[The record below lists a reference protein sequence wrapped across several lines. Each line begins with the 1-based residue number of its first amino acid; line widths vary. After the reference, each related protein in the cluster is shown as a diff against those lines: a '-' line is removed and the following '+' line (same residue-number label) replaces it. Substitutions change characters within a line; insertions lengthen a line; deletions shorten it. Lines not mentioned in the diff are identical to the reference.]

1 MPLTDPPTPSAE
13 NQRNNKSHCWPL
25 ALHLLPTPRQMVDVI
40 ILSNSV
46 SRSTSQVFT
55 KLKWRFC
62 FSKWADEMQRDADV
76 SNIIYLVRYDYIHL
90 YFQNRRSIHLRK
102 DVMQVNMLWLTM
114 IWETEILTQ
123 HYLEMHTLRKC
134 SHDMAMEGQRLNWD
148 GASTGRLMPHCDF
161 YGSSCWT
168 GHGQINSTADKW
180 WSTKVKHK

>member
-90 YFQNRRSIHLRK
+90 YFQNRHPPQKRCDAGQYAMAYNDMRNWDIDTTLPRDAHTAQVFTRHGDGRTASKLRRSLNWSV
-102 DVMQVNMLWLTM
+102 DAPLWLL
-114 IWETEILTQ
+114 WEL
-123 HYLEMHTLRKC
+123 M
-134 SHDMAMEGQRLNWD
+134 LNW
-148 GASTGRLMPHCDF
+148 A
-161 YGSSCWT
+161 
-168 GHGQINSTADKW
+168 
-180 WSTKVKHK
+180 WSD